1 MANLF
6 EYEKEAIR
14 IKAVR
19 MDVEGEECRRFSVD
33 PNITSFEVLQNILC
47 RAFEFPSTDI
57 TIKYLHRDRNG
68 KDVWSPLLSDWDLD
82 TAILGSADL
91 GLELQ
96 VWMLDNSGADPNADG
111 KGIVSGVLETGHLL
125 AKELKPVHE
134 AAVNAKTA
142 GVSGIQ
148 GLLSKSGSQASG
160 FLKRQYESTLPG
172 LASKMKT
179 ALNMDIKDK
188 FEDFSNKPVSDEDF
202 RRFLNKVGQLVS
214 PREFRLSVYKG
225 GLEPGIR
232 KIAWKHLLN
241 VYPAG
246 LTGRERVK
254 FLQDLSS
261 TYSQL
266 KSDWMDLVLQG
277 RITDDVKTVINM
289 VRKDVLRTDRHH
301 SYFAGEGN
309 QNVMSL
315 FNILT
320 TYALNHPS
328 VSYCQVG

>member
-19 MDVEGEECRRFSVD
+19 MGENGGEEERRFSVD
-33 PNITSFEVLQNILC
+33 PNITSFEVLQTILC

-57 TIKYLHRDRNG
+57 SIKYLHRDSRKG

-96 VWMLDNSGADPNADG
+96 VWMLENGTVDEKNLVN
-111 KGIVSGVLETGHLL
+111 GVLETGQLL
-125 AKELKPVHE
+125 VNELKPVHE
-134 AAVNAKTA
+134 AAINAKTV
-142 GVSGIQ
+142 GVTGIQ
-148 GLLSKSGSQASG
+148 GLFSKSSTQASG
-160 FLKRQYESTLPG
+160 FLKRQYENIPG

-179 ALNMDIKDK
+179 ALNMDIKDT
-188 FEDFSNKPVSDEDF
+188 FEDLSNKPVSDEDF
-202 RRFLNKVGQLVS
+202 RKFLNKVGQLVS

-241 VYPAG
+241 IYPAG

-254 FLQDLSS
+254 YLQDSS
-261 TYSQL
+261 ATYQQL
-266 KSDWMDLVLQG
+266 KSDWMDLVLQ
-277 RITDDVKTVINM
+277 
-289 VRKDVLRTDRHH
+289 
-301 SYFAGEGN
+301 E
-309 QNVMSL
+309 
-315 FNILT
+315 
-320 TYALNHPS
+320 
-328 VSYCQVG
+328 

>member
-19 MDVEGEECRRFSVD
+19 MDETVEEVRRFSVD

-47 RAFEFPSTDI
+47 RAFELPSTDI
-57 TIKYLHRDRNG
+57 SIKYLHRDRNG

-96 VWMLDNSGADPNADG
+96 VWMLECGLDPADT
-111 KGIVSGVLETGHLL
+111 KGIVSGVLETGNLL

-134 AAVNAKTA
+134 AAVNAKSV
-142 GVSGIQ
+142 GVIGIQ
-148 GLLSKSGSQASG
+148 GLLSKSSTQASG
-160 FLKRQYESTLPG
+160 FLKRQYENIPG

-179 ALNMDIKDK
+179 ALNMDIKDR
-188 FEDFSNKPVSDEDF
+188 FEDLSNKSVSDEDF

-232 KIAWKHLLN
+232 KVAWKHLLN
-241 VYPAG
+241 IYPAG

-254 FLQDLSS
+254 YLQDSS
-261 TYSQL
+261 ATYPQL

-277 RITDDVKTVINM
+277 RHKMIGKI
-289 VRKDVLRTDRHH
+289 LR
-301 SYFAGEGN
+301 SK
-309 QNVMSL
+309 
-315 FNILT
+315 I
-320 TYALNHPS
+320 
-328 VSYCQVG
+328 

>member
-14 IKAVR
+14 IKAVP
-19 MDVEGEECRRFSVD
+19 MDGTVEEVRRFSVD

-47 RAFEFPSTDI
+47 RAFELPSTDI
-57 TIKYLHRDRNG
+57 SIKYLHRDRNG

-96 VWMLDNSGADPNADG
+96 VWMLECGLDPADA
-111 KGIVSGVLETGHLL
+111 KSLVSGVLETGHLL

-134 AAVNAKTA
+134 AAVNAKSV
-142 GVSGIQ
+142 GVTGIQ
-148 GLLSKSGSQASG
+148 GLLSKSSTQASG
-160 FLKRQYESTLPG
+160 FLKRQYENIPG

-179 ALNMDIKDK
+179 ALNMDIKDR
-188 FEDFSNKPVSDEDF
+188 FEDLSNKPVSDEDF

-232 KIAWKHLLN
+232 KVAWKHLLN
-241 VYPAG
+241 IYPAG

-254 FLQDLSS
+254 YLQDSS
-261 TYSQL
+261 ATYLQL

-277 RITDDVKTVINM
+277 RHKIIGK
-289 VRKDVLRTDRHH
+289 RLK
-301 SYFAGEGN
+301 
-309 QNVMSL
+309 
-315 FNILT
+315 
-320 TYALNHPS
+320 
-328 VSYCQVG
+328 